1 MDALIEKTD
10 DINQNNFH
18 QDIGLIYVM
27 AYDWIDS
34 ICVHWDHNNNPFVD
48 PTSLPLVLPHELV
61 KFIVTQYIRKIHQH
75 AFRLEHRYS
84 TTQIDI
90 IVEKHKA
97 LIHAY

>member
-1 MDALIEKTD
+1 MDALIEEVND
-10 DINQNNFH
+10 VHQNNLRW
-18 QDIGLIYVM
+18 DIGFIYVM
-27 AYDWIDS
+27 ACDQIDS
-34 ICVHWDHNNNPFVD
+34 IYVHYDHNNNLFAN
-48 PTSLPLVLPHELV
+48 PTSLPPVLSHELIR
-61 KFIVTQYIRKIHQH
+61 FIVAQYIRKIHQH